1 MDGWTDR
8 QIMESYSAIKNEE
21 ILPFAKTWMDPG
33 DIKQSKTGQTEK
45 DKGCMISLICEMLKK
60 KLIEK
65 KIRDGGMGKG
75 NWRKVV
81 ERYKLPVISKY

>member
-1 MDGWTDR
+1 
-8 QIMESYSAIKNEE
+8 MESYSAIKNEE

-60 KLIEK
+60 KTHRK
-65 KIRDGGMGKG
+65 KDQGWGDGERELEEGGGK
-75 NWRKVV
+75 VQTSS
-81 ERYKLPVISKY
+81 YK